1 MTLLQAAKSL
11 RDAQRKYMTL
21 RSGSK
26 MASLEDKEAAGQVVA
41 HAAEA
46 LDRAI
51 AHAEKLWTFP

>member
-26 MASLEDKEAAGQVVA
+26 MASLEVQSSFNICGTSGFNPT
-41 HAAEA
+41 
-46 LDRAI
+46 RCG
-51 AHAEKLWTFP
+51 